1 MKRTSILTCFVLFAA
16 AALLLGITGCNKE
29 DNPVII
35 DVKAAEAELVGM
47 WWDEFK
53 YSDVTEDGTPFSR
66 AMFVVE
72 VNEDHTGSLYLAV
85 FDDTSDEPL
94 AIYGGP
100 KDSYFAWQLL
110 NDGTVVLSDPDT
122 GESIELARKLT
133 RGDGKSYG
141 NSMTDKG
148 STTFTFTNGS
158 LTAKNGSYSA
168 TLKKA
173 DAGKTADIT
182 KKFLT
187 NVQSNV
193 GLESGGKTPENFNS
207 GDIR

>member
-1 MKRTSILTCFVLFAA
+1 M
-16 AALLLGITGCNKE
+16 
-29 DNPVII
+29 
-35 DVKAAEAELVGM
+35 
-47 WWDEFK
+47 
-53 YSDVTEDGTPFSR
+53 
-66 AMFVVE
+66 
-72 VNEDHTGSLYLAV
+72 
-85 FDDTSDEPL
+85 
-94 AIYGGP
+94 
-100 KDSYFAWQLL
+100 
-110 NDGTVVLSDPDT
+110 LSDPDT

-168 TLKKA
+168 TLNKA

-207 GDIR
+207 VDIR